1 VTTERRVIEV
11 GDLAVEVVRKDI
23 KNLHVG
29 VYPPA
34 GRVRV
39 AAPRRMSDDAIRVAI
54 STRLAWIRR
63 QQAGFEAQERQSRR
77 EMVDGESHYYQGR
90 RYRLR
95 VIEHDGPAVVRLAN
109 NSTLQLSVRAEL
121 DRAGREAALQRW
133 YRERLR
139 EQIPAL
145 LAKWQHRVGVEVA
158 EVRIRK
164 MKTRWGSCS
173 AAARRL
179 WLNVELAKK
188 SPNCVE
194 YILVH
199 EMIHLVE
206 RHHNERF
213 RELLDAAMPNW
224 RVARDEL
231 NSAPLAHEDWAY

>member
-1 VTTERRVIEV
+1 MTTERHTIEV
-11 GDLAVEVVRKDI
+11 SGIAVEVVRKDI

-39 AAPRRMSDDAIRVAI
+39 AAPLRFSDDAVRVAV

-63 QQAGFEAQERQSRR
+63 QQSEFEAQERQSQR
-77 EMVDGESHYYQGR
+77 EMIDGESHFFRGR

-95 VIEHDGPAVVRLAN
+95 VIERDGPAEVRLAN
-109 NSTLQLSVRAEL
+109 SSSLELRARTGT
-121 DRAGREAALQRW
+121 DRAGRDAILQRW

-145 LAKWQHRVGVEVA
+145 LDKWQPRVGAEVA
-158 EVRIRK
+158 EVRIKK

-173 AAARRL
+173 ESARRL
-179 WLNVELAKK
+179 WLNLELAKK
-188 SPNCVE
+188 PVICVE

-199 EMIHLVE
+199 EMIHLLE
-206 RHHNERF
+206 RHHNDRF

-224 RVARDEL
+224 RTARDEL
-231 NSAPLAHEDWAY
+231 NRAPLAHEDWGY